1 MTRMLFAAG
10 LVFALGCAGL
20 RKPPTPYQGTAARTL
35 ELEGSGPTAEAD
47 APLLRARFEA
57 VGVSAKVE
65 ATGANTL
72 RVELDGLSPDA
83 ELTTFFARNV
93 TTFTFG
99 DEVLLTNAHVQA
111 AHVERDAF
119 NQLVVHAQLTPEGT
133 DRFCEGSRAAIGK
146 PIVIATD
153 GVELSS
159 PIVQDPICGGKV
171 QITGNLSGR
180 EPWAL
185 AAALERQALDS
196 NWQLTTVE

>member
-57 VGVSAKVE
+57 VGVGAKVE

-83 ELTTFFARNV
+83 ELTTFFARNA
-93 TTFTFG
+93 TTFTFDG
-99 DEVLLTNAHVQA
+99 NVLLTNAHIDT
-111 AHVERDAF
+111 AHAQRDDF
-119 NQLVVHAQLTPEGT
+119 NRMVVHIQLTEEGKQ
-133 DRFCEGSRAAIGK
+133 RFCEGSRAAIGK
-146 PIVIATD
+146 AIVIAND
-153 GVELSS
+153 GVELSA
-159 PIVQDPICGGKV
+159 PVVQEAICHGKA
-171 QITGNLSGR
+171 QITGDRTGI

-185 AAALERQALDS
+185 AAALDGQALES
-196 NWQLTTVE
+196 SWQITTVE